1 MVLEQRAQT
10 GDTQAQLALAAQFE
24 RLGNIEMARGWMA
37 RAMQAGHPDG
47 LRLLAASLMAKTT
60 DNILL
65 DGLGAGVLL
74 AILGSAFWATV
85 SLHPARDTAS
95 SASAAPDK
103 SLE

>member
-47 LRLLAASLMAKTT
+47 LRLLAASLMVRAPLKPQ
-60 DNILL
+60 
-65 DGLGAGVLL
+65 DGCQMMHAAAMRGDAQAAFICAAIAGQ
-74 AILGSAFWATV
+74 ADDSD
-85 SLHPARDTAS
+85 ARWQ
-95 SASAAPDK
+95 
-103 SLE
+103 